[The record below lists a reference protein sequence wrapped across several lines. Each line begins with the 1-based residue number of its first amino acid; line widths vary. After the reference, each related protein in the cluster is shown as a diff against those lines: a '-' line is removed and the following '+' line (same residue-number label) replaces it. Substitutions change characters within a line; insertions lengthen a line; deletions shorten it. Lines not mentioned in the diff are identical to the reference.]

1 MNFVIKLIVCVIL
14 IVLAFLITACS
25 TVVPVTQNFPP
36 APDLLM
42 EKCPELKTIVGQRVT
57 IIEFTKT
64 VSENYTTYYQ
74 CAGKNDAWIDW
85 YQQQKKIWE
94 QIQ

>member
-1 MNFVIKLIVCVIL
+1 MNFLIKLIVCAIL

-25 TVVPVTQNFPP
+25 TAVPVTQRFPT

-42 EKCPELKTIVGQRVT
+42 EKCPELKTIQGEKISIVD
-57 IIEFTKT
+57 FTRT

-74 CAGKNDAWIDW
+74 CAGRNSAWIDW
-85 YQQQKKIWE
+85 YNQQKKIWE
-94 QIQ
+94 QVQ